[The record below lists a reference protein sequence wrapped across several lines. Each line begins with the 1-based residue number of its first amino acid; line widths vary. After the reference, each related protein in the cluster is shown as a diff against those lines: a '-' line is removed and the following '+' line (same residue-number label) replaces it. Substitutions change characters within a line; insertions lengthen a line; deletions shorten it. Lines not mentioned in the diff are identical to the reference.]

1 LSKKLGKKRNNV
13 YSLPDEV
20 YSELDNFTNN
30 QNSLIWANES
40 VHAYYAI
47 LAFISNKI
55 TYYKAYRKSKGD
67 TNRMYNDWEMVEQY
81 DTRGNFISS
90 KFDTIESVIRQFLR
104 YDKKLKFNQKYICV
118 KSKKK
123 S

>member
-1 LSKKLGKKRNNV
+1 MPKKLGKTRNKV
-13 YSLPDEV
+13 YSLPNDV
-20 YSELDNFTNN
+20 LSELDTFTTT
-30 QNSLIWANES
+30 QNSLEWANES
-40 VHAYYAI
+40 IHAYYAI
-47 LAFISNKI
+47 LSFISSKI

-67 TNRMYNDWEMVEQY
+67 TNRMYNGWEMVEQY

-104 YDKKLKFNQKYICV
+104 YDKKLKFNQKDICV
-118 KSKKK
+118 KSKEK